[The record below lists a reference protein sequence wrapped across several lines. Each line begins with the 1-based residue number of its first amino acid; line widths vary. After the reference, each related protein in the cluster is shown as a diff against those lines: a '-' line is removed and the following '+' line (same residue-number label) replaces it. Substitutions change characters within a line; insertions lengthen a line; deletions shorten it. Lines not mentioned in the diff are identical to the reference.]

1 MLLNI
6 PSQIV
11 VGDHVAWISRDIFI
25 TDAQGKAI
33 TLDPAVDTLTWKF
46 GKEGYKF
53 QITSTQLN
61 SDFLTIL
68 DNATTQSLIAGDYY
82 YHIYATVE
90 NYTKFIFA
98 GTLKVIAEISDTTDA
113 RTSTQKLLDAVN
125 AAIQTILDG
134 GAVQSYSIKGRN
146 LARMS
151 ISELMS
157 LRDQLKV
164 ELSREKAGES
174 LAQGLGDSRKLY
186 VRFR

>member
-6 PSQIV
+6 PFQIV

-46 GKEGYKF
+46 GREGDDF
-53 QITSTQLN
+53 QVISTQSD
-61 SDFLTIL
+61 SDFLTVL
-68 DNATTQSLIAGDYY
+68 DSATTQALSAGDYY
-82 YHIYATVE
+82 YHLHATVGG
-90 NYTKFIFA
+90 YTKFIFA
-98 GTLKVIAEISDTTDA
+98 GTLKVVAEISDTTDA

-151 ISELMS
+151 MSELMS
-157 LRDQLKV
+157 VRDQLKV
-164 ELSREKAGES
+164 ELSREKAAES
-174 LAQGLGDSRKLY
+174 LAQGFGDSRKLY